1 MVGSRTGRNM
11 PAKHAEVEASG
22 GSTPPPTAIDEKIMR
37 FGKSIW
43 DRLADLEHR
52 VNILEAEDEDSDN
65 GSGEVPEVLSKET
78 SPAGRQKE
86 GPTE

>member
-1 MVGSRTGRNM
+1 
-11 PAKHAEVEASG
+11 
-22 GSTPPPTAIDEKIMR
+22 MR